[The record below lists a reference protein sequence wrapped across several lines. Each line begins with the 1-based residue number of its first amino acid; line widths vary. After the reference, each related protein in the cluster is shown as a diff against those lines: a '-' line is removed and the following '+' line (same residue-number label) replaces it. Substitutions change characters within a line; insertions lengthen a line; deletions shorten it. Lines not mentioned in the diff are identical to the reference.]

1 MDGDWQ
7 IGHKTADE
15 YGRIANEA
23 AKLMKLVDPKIELVV
38 CGSSVCE
45 LETFGEWELTVLDHT
60 YDNVDYIS
68 LHQYYGNQSNNMKM
82 FQGKL

>member
-7 IGHKTADE
+7 IGHKTAEE
-15 YGRIANEA
+15 YGQLANES
-23 AKLMKLVDPKIELVV
+23 AKLMKSVDPNIELVV

-45 LETFGEWELTVLDHT
+45 LKTFGDWELTVLDHT

-68 LHQYYGNQSNNMKM
+68 LHQYYGN
-82 FQGKL
+82 